1 MDQPFDARK
10 FLATLSQRPGV
21 YRMLDGD
28 DAIIYVGKAL
38 NLRKRVSSY
47 FGSKAHHPKTQ
58 ALMNRTVAV
67 EVTVTETEPEALLL
81 EYNLIKAH
89 QPHFNVLL
97 RDDKSYPYIRL
108 TKSQQF
114 PRFELHRGKRSARD
128 RYFGPFPSSGAVRQT
143 LWQLQK
149 LFRIRQC
156 SDSYFSN
163 RSRPC
168 LQYQIKRCTAP
179 CVGLIDEREYQEDL
193 ANAIRFLSGKNDAVL
208 VDLQNR
214 MDQAATSLDFEI
226 AAQYRDQIAS
236 IKDVQARQNVAG
248 TGLKDAD
255 TLAVE
260 HEAGTFCVTV
270 LMVRGGRMLGSR
282 NYFPKTSAHT
292 EVKEVL
298 SAFIAQHYCSQE
310 PPPEIL
316 VSVAIDDRELLEA
329 ALSKRVGRGVAIR
342 RHVRGHRRRWLDMA
356 ATNAKQ
362 GLLTHRASNA
372 TLARQFESL
381 TELLC
386 FDAVPER
393 IECFDISHTGGN
405 ETVASCV
412 VFGPQGAMKSA
423 YRRFNIHGIEPGDD
437 YAAIEQAVT
446 RRYRRLQKSEAMM
459 PDLIVIDGGRGQ
471 LGKTINALRELQLND
486 IALLGVAKGQGRKAG
501 REKLFLAGAKQ
512 PLRLSGDSPA
522 LHLIQQIRDEAHR
535 FAITAHRQR
544 RGKAQQRSVLDSIP
558 GLGPQRRKALLKAFG
573 GLQAIRRSGIDDLA
587 GVKGISRALA
597 ERIYHQLHGV

>member
-1 MDQPFDARK
+1 MDEPFDAKK

-21 YRMLDGD
+21 YRMFD
-28 DAIIYVGKAL
+28 DNDVVIYVGKAL
-38 NLRKRVSSY
+38 NLKKRVSSY

-58 ALMNRTVAV
+58 ALMNRTVSV

-114 PRFELHRGKRSARD
+114 PRFEYHRGKRFASD

-179 CVGLIDEREYQEDL
+179 CVGLISKQEYQVDL
-193 ANAIRFLSGKNDAVL
+193 DNAILFLTGKDDAVL

-214 MDQAATSLDFEI
+214 MDESSASLDFEN
-226 AAQYRDQIAS
+226 AAQFRDQIAA
-236 IKDVQARQNVAG
+236 IKDVQARQNI
-248 TGLKDAD
+248 TGSRLKDAD

-260 HEAGTFCVTV
+260 HEAGTFCVAV

-298 SAFIAQHYCSQE
+298 SAFIAQHYFSQE
-310 PPPEIL
+310 VPPEIL
-316 VSVAIDDRELLEA
+316 VTAGIEDQELLEA
-329 ALSKRVGRGVAIR
+329 ALSERAGRNVLIR
-342 RHVRGHRRRWLDMA
+342 QHVRGHRRRWLDMA

-362 GLLTHRASNA
+362 GLLTRRASNA
-372 TLARQFESL
+372 SIARQFESL
-381 TELLC
+381 TELL
-386 FDAVPER
+386 DLEAAPER
-393 IECFDISHTGGN
+393 IECFDISHTSGK
-405 ETVASCV
+405 EAVASCV
-412 VFGPQGAMKSA
+412 VFGAQGALKSA

-437 YAAIEQAVT
+437 YAAIAQAVS
-446 RRYRRLQKSEAMM
+446 RRYRRVQKSEAPM
-459 PDLIVIDGGRGQ
+459 PDLILIDGGRGQ
-471 LGKTINALRELQLND
+471 LGKAFESLRELQLND
-486 IALLGVAKGQGRKAG
+486 ITLLGVAKGQGRKPG
-501 REKLFLAGAKQ
+501 REKLFLAGASQ
-512 PLRLSGDSPA
+512 PLRLPGDSPA

-544 RGKAQQRSVLDSIP
+544 RGKAQQQSVLDSIP
-558 GLGPQRRKALLKAFG
+558 GLGPQRRKVLLKAFG
-573 GLQAIRRSGIDDLA
+573 GLQGVRRSGIDDLVA
-587 GVKGISRALA
+587 VKGISRALA
-597 ERIYHQLHGV
+597 ERIYDHLHGG